1 MRAHKRLYNAKMP
14 SKTDYEKF
22 FTEADADGSGSLS
35 FGELVTVLRKHG
47 YRGTDAELKVRVPV
61 Q

>member
-1 MRAHKRLYNAKMP
+1 MP

-47 YRGTDAELKVRVPV
+47 YRGTDAELKVRVTV